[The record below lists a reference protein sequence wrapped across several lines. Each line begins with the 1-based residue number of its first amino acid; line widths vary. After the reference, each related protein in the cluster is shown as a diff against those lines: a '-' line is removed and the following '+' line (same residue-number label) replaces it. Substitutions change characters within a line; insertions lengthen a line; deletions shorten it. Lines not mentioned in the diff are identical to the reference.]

1 MPDLRDPTVSVVIA
15 THGRA
20 RLLTETLDALDAQD
34 GPSFEVVVVDDDS
47 PDDTSA
53 MAAAR
58 GVKSLRVRRG
68 GPGRARQA
76 GWHAAT
82 GSIIAFTDDD
92 CVPTPQWLA
101 ELIAPIVR
109 GEADFVQ
116 GRTQP
121 RPDQLHLRGP
131 WSRTQRIVSEK
142 GFYET
147 CNIAY
152 RRDVLE
158 QLGGFSPEYEGP
170 FTAGEDCDLGWRARK
185 AGYRSAFAPDAL
197 VHHAVWPSSY
207 KERIRNIRR
216 REMIVRVVRDH
227 PEIRDLL
234 YRRYFFRPSHL
245 RTLLAIG
252 GLVAAGAVRR
262 WLPVAVVGMT
272 TVGYVVNTRDR
283 PQPAARRA
291 LQFGQIAT
299 VQLLELAVFVRSSI
313 RYRTIVL

>member
-1 MPDLRDPTVSVVIA
+1 MTDSSNPTVSVVIA

-20 RLLTETLDALDAQD
+20 RLLAETLDALDAQE

-47 PDDTSA
+47 PDDTSE

-58 GVKSLRVRRG
+58 GVKALRVRRG

-76 GWHAAT
+76 GWQAAA
-82 GSIIAFTDDD
+82 GSVIAFTDDD

-109 GEADFVQ
+109 GDADFVQ
-116 GRTQP
+116 GRTLP

-152 RRDVLE
+152 RRDALE
-158 QLGGFSPEYEGP
+158 RLGGFSPEYEGP
-170 FTAGEDCDLGWRARK
+170 FTSGEDCDLAWRAKK

-207 KERIRNIRR
+207 RERIRNIRR
-216 REMIVRVVRDH
+216 REMVVRVVRDH
-227 PEIRDLL
+227 PEIRALL
-234 YRRYFFRPSHL
+234 YRRYFFRSSHL
-245 RTLLAIG
+245 RTLVAIG
-252 GLVAAGAVRR
+252 GLVGAGSVRR
-262 WLPVAVVGMT
+262 WLPAAIAGVT
-272 TVGYVVNTRDR
+272 TIGYVVRTRDR
-283 PQPAARRA
+283 PQPAARRV
-291 LQFGQIAT
+291 LQLGQIVT
-299 VQLLELAVFVRSSI
+299 VQLLELAVFIRSSI
-313 RYRTIVL
+313 RHRTLLL